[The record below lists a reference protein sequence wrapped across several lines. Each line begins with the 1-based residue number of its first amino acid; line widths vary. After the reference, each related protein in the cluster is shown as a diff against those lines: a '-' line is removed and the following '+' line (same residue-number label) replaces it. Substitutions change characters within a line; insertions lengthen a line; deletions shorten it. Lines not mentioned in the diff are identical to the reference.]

1 MIFSDFILGSIF
13 ALDFVAAVLVCLFL
27 YGIVRLLGERFF
39 QFPAAP
45 VHVWES
51 ALATFAAVSILAWF
65 YNQLFRLFIQTIG
78 NAGAAGDRPSHYWPI
93 KLRSI
98 QFLLYYLFVGAAL
111 SIPVDITLQ
120 WFSSRSA

>member
-13 ALDFVAAVLVCLFL
+13 ALDFVAAVLVRLFL

-78 NAGAAGDRPSHYWPI
+78 NTGAAGDRSSHDWPI
-93 KLRSI
+93 KRRSI
-98 QFLLYYLFVGAAL
+98 QFLLYCLFVGGGL
-111 SIPVDITLQ
+111 KHSG
-120 WFSSRSA
+120 

>member
-45 VHVWES
+45 VHVWKS

-65 YNQLFRLFIQTIG
+65 YNQLFRLFLQTIG
-78 NAGAAGDRPSHYWPI
+78 NTGAAGDRPSHDWTI
-93 KLRSI
+93 KRRSI
-98 QFLLYYLFVGAAL
+98 QFLLYCLFVGAAL

-120 WFSSRSA
+120 WFSSRAA